1 MLGLSGTLSYAVFAY
16 LCICVCVFVH
26 KTLGNISFD
35 ILGPRAFRKCMFV
48 WSKTSY
54 SGDMWRCH
62 HAGRTEKH
70 TRKDNATQP
79 LDAGRRSFAI
89 LMIN

>member
-1 MLGLSGTLSYAVFAY
+1 MLGLSGTSSLYLY
-16 LCICVCVFVH
+16 LCIFICVFVQE
-26 KTLGNISFD
+26 TLGNIS
-35 ILGPRAFRKCMFV
+35 LGPRAFRKCMFV

-62 HAGRTEKH
+62 HAGRTDEQ